1 MMTMVEGDPGRVL
14 KFQISVKFG
23 INVKC
28 GIRTDKLYMSK
39 LIFLDRLKMYCKLS
53 QRLSC

>member
-14 KFQISVKFG
+14 KFQISVKCG

-28 GIRTDKLYMSK
+28 GISMISK
-39 LIFLDRLKMYCKLS
+39 LRGQDNLSEVVFLYFLNVLVI
-53 QRLSC
+53 

>member
-23 INVKC
+23 INIKC
-28 GIRTDKLYMSK
+28 GIRTDK
-39 LIFLDRLKMYCKLS
+39 
-53 QRLSC
+53 